1 MSRPLII
8 ALLAL
13 LLAACAPQAAAPDA
27 QTPAGGETAA
37 PAAPAA
43 PATLKVLTHD
53 SFNVSEGVVQAFEQ
67 ANGVKLEFIKGG
79 DAGSMLNQAILSK
92 SAPLAD
98 VMFGVDNT
106 FLSRALAADLFEPY
120 EAAPLGSI
128 PADLRLDPSNRL
140 LPVDY
145 GYVLINYD
153 IAALQSAGL
162 EPPADLRELTQPE
175 WRGKLI
181 VQNPATSSSGL
192 AFLVA
197 TVAQFGESGAYTW
210 RDFWRELRAN
220 DVLVTEGWEDAYYTQ
235 FSGSSGK
242 GPRPL
247 VVSYATSPAAEVF
260 FSEGKLTQP
269 PTGNVLAGAFRQVE
283 FVGIVK
289 GTQQREL
296 AEKFVDFMLSKPF
309 QEDIPLQ
316 MFVYPA
322 SSEAALP
329 DVFKSFAVTPPT
341 VPPISAEAIDKG
353 REGWITEWTQIVLR

>member
-1 MSRPLII
+1 MPRPLLF

-13 LLAACAPQAAAPDA
+13 LLAACAPQSS
-27 QTPAGGETAA
+27 A
-37 PAAPAA
+37 PAPAPA

-53 SFNVSEGVVQAFEQ
+53 SFNVSESVLEVFEQ
-67 ANGVKLEFIKGG
+67 ANGVKVEFIKGG
-79 DAGSMLNQAILSK
+79 DAGAMLNQAILSK

-106 FLSRALAADLFEPY
+106 FLGRALDADLFEPY
-120 EAAPLGSI
+120 PSVALSSI
-128 PADLRLDPSNRL
+128 PADLRLDDSNRL

-153 IAALQSAGL
+153 IAALEAADL
-162 EPPADLRELTQPE
+162 APPADLRALTKPE
-175 WRGKLI
+175 WRDKLI

-197 TVAQFGESGAYTW
+197 TVAQFGESGPYTW

-247 VVSYATSPAAEVF
+247 VVSYATSPAAEVY
-260 FSEGKLTQP
+260 FSEGKLKAP
-269 PTGNVLAGAFRQVE
+269 PTGNVLATGFRQVE

-289 GTQQREL
+289 GTQRRAL
-296 AEKFVDFMLSKPF
+296 AEKFVDFMLAKPF
-309 QEDIPLQ
+309 QDDIPLQ

-322 SSEAALP
+322 SSAATLP
-329 DVFKSFAVTPPT
+329 EVFKSFALTPPA
-341 VPPISAEAIDKG
+341 VPPISAEAIAVG
-353 REGWITEWTQIVLR
+353 REGWIAEWTTIVLR